1 MAQAFQNRL
10 IALVLAMVVA
20 IPLVA
25 APLDARWT
33 GVASLTYCSF
43 ALLLAVML
51 VWRAQ
56 WNPSRERVTTFLK
69 TGANTPVLL
78 FAGLVLASG
87 VFAPNKLFAANQVI
101 QIMAG
106 VLLYFVV
113 AYQFRQSKHMSMLA
127 DTLMFLAA
135 AVSLITMA
143 QYAMDASLRGT
154 ALYGNQQPL
163 GSLLM
168 ILLPMV
174 AVVALSEKQ
183 LSNRQIAAQVI
194 TVMTAGSLLLAQ
206 TRSAWI
212 GAFAALVMLA
222 GLALST
228 AARDSKRVRGTQQL
242 GAQKH
247 KIVMP
252 LMLAVVAL
260 GFVGIFAS
268 QNGSF
273 AQRAASFSNLGTDY
287 TFQHRA
293 QSFWA
298 GAWEMV
304 KDHAAF
310 GVGPGQYA
318 LQQHAY
324 TGQGES
330 AMGVGV
336 RGSLAENAHNFY
348 LQTAAELGI
357 PGVILFVAILG
368 AFMVSGVSRVNKMD
382 AGIRR
387 TLLMGSIAAIVAFSL
402 DAMSSPSWQFG
413 QVAMFF
419 WMILGAGVGCM
430 RPRAKHEEEEAV
442 PVLVKPRVMRP
453 AIAVLAGIIFM
464 TVILPVSTLT
474 AQASHGY
481 NHDNDDNDFF
491 ETFLLIAGLAGLGY
505 LLFNNNTGGA
515 GTTSGDQTVITRT
528 QQEPTVIIPAPQ
540 EPAIIR

>member
-1 MAQAFQNRL
+1 MFGVPRNSWMAQALQNRL

-25 APLDARWT
+25 VPLDARLT
-33 GVASLTYCSF
+33 GVASLTYSSL

-56 WNPSRERVTTFLK
+56 WNPSRERVTAFLK
-69 TGANTPVLL
+69 TGANAPVLL
-78 FAGLVLASG
+78 FAGLVLVSG
-87 VFAPNKLFAANQVI
+87 VFAPNKLFAVSQII

-113 AYQFRQSKHMSMLA
+113 AYQFRQSKHMSMLS

-135 AVSLITMA
+135 AVSLVTMA
-143 QYAMDASLRGT
+143 QYAMDAANRGT
-154 ALYGNQQPL
+154 ALFGNQQPL

-183 LSNRQIAAQVI
+183 LSGRQIAAQII

-222 GLALST
+222 GLALTT
-228 AARDSKRVRGTQQL
+228 AARDNKRARGAQRL

-247 KIVMP
+247 KAVMP
-252 LMLAVVAL
+252 IMLAIVSL
-260 GFVGIFAS
+260 GFVGLMVS
-268 QNGSF
+268 QNGGF
-273 AQRAASFSNLGTDY
+273 AQRAASFSSLNSDY

-293 QSFWA
+293 QAYWT
-298 GAWEMV
+298 GTV
-304 KDHAAF
+304 KMIQENLF
-310 GVGPGQYA
+310 GVGVGQYP
-318 LQQHAY
+318 LVQKQY
-324 TGQGES
+324 TNQGIEVS
-330 AMGVGV
+330 ATAT
-336 RGSLAENAHNFY
+336 GSLAENAHNFY

-357 PGVILFVAILG
+357 PGAILFVAILG
-368 AFMVSGVSRVNKMD
+368 VFLVNGISRVNTMD

-387 TLLMGSIAAIVAFSL
+387 TLLMGSVAAIVAFSL
-402 DAMSSPSWQFG
+402 DALSSPAWQFG

-419 WMILGAGVGCM
+419 WLILGAGVGCM
-430 RPRAKHEEEEAV
+430 RPRAKHEEEEAI

-464 TVILPVSTLT
+464 TVVLPVTTLT
-474 AQASHGY
+474 AQASSGY
-481 NHDNDDNDFF
+481 DDDDDWWKYLVIGG
-491 ETFLLIAGLAGLGY
+491 LLYLGY
-505 LLFNNNTGGA
+505 EALTDDDDDEDEDRPVN
-515 GTTSGDQTVITRT
+515 S
-528 QQEPTVIIPAPQ
+528 TVIIPAPE
-540 EPAIIR
+540 EPAVIR